1 MQFLTQIEGN
11 SLGPL
16 CFDDVAILVVDESL
30 PAVDVGLGQLGA
42 EVASGADADT
52 AARLVKW
59 LSCEER
65 AEPIL
70 GIAAVPGCLVGDLD
84 ALRRIRDERPQ
95 APVAVADAH
104 GHVQGSP
111 YG

>member
-11 SLGPL
+11 PLGPL
-16 CFDDVAILVVDESL
+16 RFDDVAILVVDEIL
-30 PAVDVGLGQLGA
+30 PAVDIGLAELGA

-52 AARLVKW
+52 AVRLVKW

-70 GIAAVPGCLVGDLD
+70 GIAAVLDVGS
-84 ALRRIRDERPQ
+84 ATSTRFEKYATSGRRQR
-95 APVAVADAH
+95 
-104 GHVQGSP
+104 
-111 YG
+111 